1 MTYAADLTRL
11 IELKEAVVGVIGLG
25 YVGLPLCEALHAGG
39 LEVLGFDTDNEKIEA
54 LAEGRSYL
62 RHLGESLA
70 AELQA
75 SERFDATTEFARLGE
90 VDVVLVCVPTPLG
103 PHQEPD
109 LSFVHQTAESIGRS
123 LRPGQLVV
131 LESTTYPGTT
141 RDEFLPHVL
150 AASRAMGSELT
161 CGEDFFVAYSPERT
175 DPGNSTHTVRTTPKL
190 VAGLD
195 ETSTRIAAT
204 LYRQGV
210 DEVVELS
217 SAEVAESAKLLENIF
232 RAVNIALVN
241 EMKTILEPMGVDVWE
256 VVEAAATKPFGFM
269 PFYPGPGLG
278 GHCLPIDPFYM
289 AWKARELGRPTRFI
303 ELAGEVNMAMPGWV
317 VQRTRKA
324 LDDAGVAIR
333 GARILVLGMAYK
345 PDIDDTRGSPSFELV
360 ARLRALGATV
370 AYSDPHIP
378 ETKPVRGYDLQ
389 LVSQPMSAETI
400 ESYDALLIA
409 TDHGAF
415 DYGLIARHAS
425 IVVDTRNALAGYA
438 GEVRGRVV
446 KA

>member
-1 MTYAADLTRL
+1 
-11 IELKEAVVGVIGLG
+11 
-25 YVGLPLCEALHAGG
+25 
-39 LEVLGFDTDNEKIEA
+39 
-54 LAEGRSYL
+54 
-62 RHLGESLA
+62 
-70 AELQA
+70 
-75 SERFDATTEFARLGE
+75 
-90 VDVVLVCVPTPLG
+90 
-103 PHQEPD
+103 
-109 LSFVHQTAESIGRS
+109 
-123 LRPGQLVV
+123 
-131 LESTTYPGTT
+131 
-141 RDEFLPHVL
+141 
-150 AASRAMGSELT
+150 MGSELT

-370 AYSDPHIP
+370 AFSDPHIP

-425 IVVDTRNALAGYA
+425 NVVDTRNALAGYA